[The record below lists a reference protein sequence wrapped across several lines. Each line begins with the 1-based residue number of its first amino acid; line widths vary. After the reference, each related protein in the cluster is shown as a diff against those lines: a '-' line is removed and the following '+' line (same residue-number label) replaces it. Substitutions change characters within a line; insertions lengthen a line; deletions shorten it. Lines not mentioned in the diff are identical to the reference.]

1 MRRRLILGRIALIL
15 GDNEVDEE
23 GFFVLPT
30 PRSALRHD
38 FWICGLI
45 GWGWQNIMTM
55 MIFLFSFLSVMTYHD
70 IIPYSEGTQLP
81 RHDFYL
87 SI

>member
-45 GWGWQNIMTM
+45 GLGDGI
-55 MIFLFSFLSVMTYHD
+55 
-70 IIPYSEGTQLP
+70 
-81 RHDFYL
+81 
-87 SI
+87 

>member
-30 PRSALRHD
+30 PGSALRHD
-38 FWICGLI
+38 FWIYGLI
-45 GWGWQNIMTM
+45 GLGDGI
-55 MIFLFSFLSVMTYHD
+55 
-70 IIPYSEGTQLP
+70 
-81 RHDFYL
+81 
-87 SI
+87 